1 MNSAPDPSSSRPP
14 AASST
19 PDSAAAPVP
28 SPASPAARAR
38 RRALWLAGTLVV
50 VGTGLFAV
58 GTVAKLR
65 DRDHPDPRLLGIAAW
80 QIATA
85 GFACTL
91 AGGLW
96 LRRHV
101 T

>member
-1 MNSAPDPSSSRPP
+1 M
-14 AASST
+14 
-19 PDSAAAPVP
+19 
-28 SPASPAARAR
+28 
-38 RRALWLAGTLVV
+38 L
-50 VGTGLFAV
+50 GTGLFAA
-58 GTVAKLR
+58 GAFAKLR
-65 DRDHPDPRLLGIAAW
+65 DREHPDPRLLDIAAW

-85 GFACTL
+85 GFVCTL

>member
-1 MNSAPDPSSSRPP
+1 MSSAPGSP
-14 AASST
+14 
-19 PDSAAAPVP
+19 P
-28 SPASPAARAR
+28 SPPDATPAPDSPAARSR
-38 RRALWLAGTLVV
+38 RRALFLAGALVV
-50 VGTGLFAV
+50 LGTGLFAA
-58 GTVAKLR
+58 GAFAKLR
-65 DRDHPDPRLLGIAAW
+65 DREHPDPRLLGIAAW

-85 GFACTL
+85 GFVCTL

>member
-1 MNSAPDPSSSRPP
+1 VNPDPGPIPP
-14 AASST
+14 
-19 PDSAAAPVP
+19 D
-28 SPASPAARAR
+28 SPASSGSPAPSTAPAGAAARAR
-38 RRALWLAGTLVV
+38 RRALFLAGALVAI
-50 VGTGLFAV
+50 GTGLFAS
-58 GTVAKLR
+58 GAVAKLR

-101 T
+101 A

>member
-1 MNSAPDPSSSRPP
+1 MSVAPGFPPAPD
-14 AASST
+14 
-19 PDSAAAPVP
+19 
-28 SPASPAARAR
+28 SPAARSR
-38 RRALWLAGTLVV
+38 RRALVFAGALVV
-50 VGTGLFAV
+50 LGTGLFAA
-58 GTVAKLR
+58 GIFAKLR

-85 GFACTL
+85 GFGCTL

-101 T
+101 A

>member
-1 MNSAPDPSSSRPP
+1 
-14 AASST
+14 
-19 PDSAAAPVP
+19 
-28 SPASPAARAR
+28 
-38 RRALWLAGTLVV
+38 LVV
-50 VGTGLFAV
+50 VGTLLFAV
-58 GTVAKLR
+58 GAVAKLR